1 MKVKISP
8 AKTILR
14 YADAAGTSSAGVR
27 ISASSGSAQKIPA
40 ADNASVKAPPTAAE
54 VESSSRS
61 ERSSPAPKN
70 SAISTEL
77 PIVTPSSR
85 KTITLTI
92 GIAVPVAASAA
103 SPICRPTTT
112 EFATA

>member
-40 ADNASVKAPPTAAE
+40 ADSASVKAPPKAAE

-70 SAISTEL
+70 SAISTEP

-85 KTITLTI
+85 KTMTLTI

-103 SPICRPTTT
+103 APICRPTTT

>member
-61 ERSSPAPKN
+61 ERLSPAPKN

-85 KTITLTI
+85 KTMTLTI

-103 SPICRPTTT
+103 APICRPTTT